1 LVDVA
6 ELVYSTSGLFQSPT
20 TTTPEVKGSHN
31 NQIAEEVASSTCSLS
46 HGNMCPPRTV
56 MVEDGKM
63 YPPSFIVDA
72 AQKRCELRENTNF
85 MAVCTNSDEEDNI
98 EFPTTVTDGYLN
110 YHPPQSRT
118 PDDEFV
124 PAFSAL
130 DTLYYP
136 PSNVLEL
143 IQRTEELGSKTKS
156 LSKRVADLERDIGD
170 DDSGVS
176 TKYGIEGELYAF
188 KDTCHKLEYGKYEYE
203 VCITGK
209 ATQREIGQGGSGG
222 THLGSWKA
230 GAAYIDEDGQR
241 TFKWEGGTR
250 CWNGPDRSA
259 EVTVTCGAD
268 TRLLTADEPE
278 TCRYA
283 FTMESPIGCDGGGR
297 GI

>member
-6 ELVYSTSGLFQSPT
+6 ELVYSTSGLFHSPT